1 MKKIFTVIISTIFIS
16 LLVVGCGT
24 KEIKNSEL
32 DDKLKFNETIEL
44 TGSKYETNK
53 DKIDIQLDYK
63 GDILRVG
70 IVTQIRNTIE
80 SEFKD
85 DYKEINLLIIQE
97 DPFESV
103 NYIFKD
109 NKWDKEV
116 E

>member
-1 MKKIFTVIISTIFIS
+1 MKKIILLLISIICLGIF
-16 LLVVGCGT
+16 LVGCGSE
-24 KEIKNSEL
+24 EIKNSEL

-103 NYIFKD
+103 DYTFKD
-109 NKWDKEV
+109 NKWDKDV